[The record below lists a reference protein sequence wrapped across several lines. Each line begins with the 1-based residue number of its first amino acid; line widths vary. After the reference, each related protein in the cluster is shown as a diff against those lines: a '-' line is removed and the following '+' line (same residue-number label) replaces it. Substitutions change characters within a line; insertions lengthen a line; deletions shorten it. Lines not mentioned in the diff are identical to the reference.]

1 MYKSIY
7 VPVDN
12 SDHSNRAVACSIALG
27 KAFSAKLVGCH
38 VYAAKLHDYRFRQM
52 EYTLPE
58 EYIDEVELERQRK
71 IHDSLITMGLK
82 LISDSYLDGMSR
94 LCGESGLAFEPRMM
108 DGKHHIEIL
117 KDVVGSQHDLV
128 VIGALGIGR
137 ARDSV
142 IGSVCERVARQSDRD
157 VWVVKHVPEPG
168 EAERDT
174 ILVGVDGSPQS
185 FGALMTAIDLAHTFG
200 KKVEAIAVY
209 DPYLHYSVFNGIVNV
224 LTEQAAKVFR
234 FEEQNQLHEE
244 IIDTGLAQIYQ
255 SHLEVGERMA
265 SEAGVAIKKTLLDG
279 KPFQKIIDHARKTNP
294 WLIVLGRIGVH
305 SPKDE
310 TNLGS
315 NTENILRAAPCDVLL
330 STRLEV
336 PRLDVRAEET
346 IRWTPEAEARM
357 THVPEQVKGIARTG
371 VLRLALE
378 KGHSVIT
385 NAVIDEAMDR
395 FMPKSASAAT
405 KALAEAVALERAKAG
420 PVSMC
425 RSCGVAA
432 TQTGAVKCTVCGADG
447 LRGDL
452 AGDDRED
459 RGGGGRPPGG
469 DHLRRAQAALVGGCA
484 EGPLDHEERLPAP
497 PGEGAGR
504 EARAHDEA
512 RRDHARLRPAGDRG
526 GDGVAARDPGARPP
540 ALHRRRSPAAAAE
553 GPGAGGEARLIA
565 RDERKNPLI
574 STFEW
579 TNDAAQRV
587 FRVPAGFMRNK
598 TQERIEEL
606 ARERAA
612 TTIDLALVEDGIEF
626 GKQMMA
632 EMMATY
638 SGTGRER
645 RGAGRGA
652 AAAPSAAARR
662 AGSGRAGRRRVA
674 ATSTRCDR
682 AEPRAGPART
692 QGTQMAAYRFCRTD
706 DIALLVDALNR
717 CWAPYCPDEPPMTR
731 DRVQAIDPR
740 PAGLVQQLHGRVLGP
755 RPGRR
760 PDRRQAAVR
769 YARPPDRGPSRS
781 SATRSWPAPAGLAR
795 LQALDSRPASDGRR
809 DPRDPRPGLRAVQRQ
824 RLRAGSAADRLRPAS
839 VTRDGTPRARRTDA
853 AGS

>member
-12 SDHSNRAVACSIALG
+12 SDHSNRAVACSVALG

-94 LCGESGLAFEPRMM
+94 LCGESGIAFEPRMM

-117 KDVVGSQHDLV
+117 KDLASSRPDLV

-157 VWVVKHVPEPG
+157 VWVVKHVPEPA

-174 ILVGVDGSPQS
+174 ILVGIDGSPQS
-185 FGALMTAIDLAHTFG
+185 FGALMTAVELARAFG
-200 KKVEAIAVY
+200 KNVETIAVY

-255 SHLEVGERMA
+255 SHLEVGERMG
-265 SEAGVAIKKTLLDG
+265 SEAGIAVRKTLLDG
-279 KPFQKIIDHARKTNP
+279 KPFQKIIDHARKTKP
-294 WLIVLGRIGVH
+294 LLIVLGRIGVH

-310 TNLGS
+310 TGLGS
-315 NTENILRAAPCDVLL
+315 NAENVLRAAPCDVLL

-346 IRWTPEAEARM
+346 VRWTPEAEARM
-357 THVPEQVKGIARTG
+357 KHVPEQVKGIARTG

-385 NAVIDEAMDR
+385 SAVIDEAMDR
-395 FMPKSASAAT
+395 FMPKSASAST
-405 KALAEAVALERAKAG
+405 KALAEAVALERAKSG

-425 RSCGVAA
+425 RACGVTA
-432 TQTGAVKCTVCGADG
+432 TQSDPVKCTVCGASDFEVISRDMIERIAEVEGGLQEETTYDG
-447 LRGDL
+447 RKLRWS
-452 AGDDRED
+452 ED
-459 RGGGGRPPGG
+459 ARKG
-469 DHLRRAQAALVGGCA
+469 LWTMKNAYQRRRVKARVEKRARMMKLDAITLDFARQVIEEETGA
-484 EGPLDHEERLPAP
+484 PLDIQVPSADTTR
-497 PGEGAGR
+497 
-504 EARAHDEA
+504 
-512 RRDHARLRPAGDRG
+512 
-526 GDGVAARDPGARPP
+526 
-540 ALHRRRSPAAAAE
+540 AAE
-553 GPGAGGEARLIA
+553 AATTSSAANQAKLIA
-565 RDERKNPLI
+565 RDEKKNPLI
-574 STFEW
+574 SPFDW
-579 TNDAAQRV
+579 TDEAAQRI
-587 FRVPAGFMRNK
+587 FRVPAGFMRSK

-612 TTIDLALVEDGIEF
+612 KTIDFGIVEEGIEI
-626 GKQMMA
+626 GKKMMA
-632 EMMATY
+632 EMIASY
-638 SGTGRER
+638 SAPGASA
-645 RGAGRGA
+645 GAGT
-652 AAAPSAAARR
+652 AARTP
-662 AGSGRAGRRRVA
+662 AATPATGNGSGYLNEVSAVPAVA
-674 ATSTRCDR
+674 AEQS
-682 AEPRAGPART
+682 
-692 QGTQMAAYRFCRTD
+692 
-706 DIALLVDALNR
+706 
-717 CWAPYCPDEPPMTR
+717 
-731 DRVQAIDPR
+731 
-740 PAGLVQQLHGRVLGP
+740 
-755 RPGRR
+755 
-760 PDRRQAAVR
+760 
-769 YARPPDRGPSRS
+769 PSREHRES
-781 SATRSWPAPAGLAR
+781 
-795 LQALDSRPASDGRR
+795 
-809 DPRDPRPGLRAVQRQ
+809 
-824 RLRAGSAADRLRPAS
+824 
-839 VTRDGTPRARRTDA
+839 
-853 AGS
+853 

>member
-12 SDHSNRAVACSIALG
+12 SDYSNRAIACAVALG
-27 KAFSAKLVGCH
+27 KTFAAKLVGCH

-94 LCGESGLAFEPRMM
+94 LCKESSLEFEPRMM
-108 DGKHHIEIL
+108 DGKHHAEIL
-117 KDVVGSQHDLV
+117 KDLDGSPHDLV

-142 IGSVCERVARQSDRD
+142 IGSVCERVARQADRD
-157 VWVVKHVPEPG
+157 VWVVKHLPEPG
-168 EAERDT
+168 EPERDT
-174 ILVGVDGSPQS
+174 ILVGIDGSPQS
-185 FGALMTAIDLAHTFG
+185 FGAFMTAVDLARAFG
-200 KKVEAIAVY
+200 KKVETIAVY

-265 SEAGVAIKKTLLDG
+265 SEDGVAIKKTLLDG

-310 TNLGS
+310 TELGS

-346 IRWTPEAEARM
+346 VRWTPEAEERM

-378 KGHSVIT
+378 KGHSVVT

-425 RSCGVAA
+425 RACGVTA
-432 TQTGAVKCTVCGADG
+432 TQSDPVRCTVCGAADFEVISREMIERIAEVEGGLQEETTYDG
-447 LRGDL
+447 RKLRWSEEARKGLWTMKNAYQRRRVKARVEKSARMKRLDTITL
-452 AGDDRED
+452 DFARQVIEEETGAPLEIQVPTAPGAPKARPAG
-459 RGGGGRPPGG
+459 
-469 DHLRRAQAALVGGCA
+469 A
-484 EGPLDHEERLPAP
+484 ER
-497 PGEGAGR
+497 GEGA
-504 EARAHDEA
+504 
-512 RRDHARLRPAGDRG
+512 PASD
-526 GDGVAARDPGARPP
+526 GDGGSGGAKPPG
-540 ALHRRRSPAAAAE
+540 LSND
-553 GPGAGGEARLIA
+553 ARLIA
-565 RDERKNPLI
+565 RDDKKNPLI
-574 STFEW
+574 STFDW
-579 TNDAAQRV
+579 TNDAVQRI
-587 FRVPAGFMRNK
+587 FRVPAGFMRSK

-612 TTIDLALVEDGIEF
+612 ACRAEALGEGGASIDLALVEDGIES
-626 GKQMMA
+626 GKRMMA
-632 EMMATY
+632 EMIATY
-638 SGTGRER
+638 SSPGATTVRESATPSATATDAPAEEAPA
-645 RGAGRGA
+645 GAGYLNEVR
-652 AAAPSAAARR
+652 SLNARR
-662 AGSGRAGRRRVA
+662 ASG
-674 ATSTRCDR
+674 
-682 AEPRAGPART
+682 E
-692 QGTQMAAYRFCRTD
+692 
-706 DIALLVDALNR
+706 
-717 CWAPYCPDEPPMTR
+717 
-731 DRVQAIDPR
+731 
-740 PAGLVQQLHGRVLGP
+740 QQ
-755 RPGRR
+755 
-760 PDRRQAAVR
+760 
-769 YARPPDRGPSRS
+769 
-781 SATRSWPAPAGLAR
+781 
-795 LQALDSRPASDGRR
+795 
-809 DPRDPRPGLRAVQRQ
+809 
-824 RLRAGSAADRLRPAS
+824 
-839 VTRDGTPRARRTDA
+839 
-853 AGS
+853 